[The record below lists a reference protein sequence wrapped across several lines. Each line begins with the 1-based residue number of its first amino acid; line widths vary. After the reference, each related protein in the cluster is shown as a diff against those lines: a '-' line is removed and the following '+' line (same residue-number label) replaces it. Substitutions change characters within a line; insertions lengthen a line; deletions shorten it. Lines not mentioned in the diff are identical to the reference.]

1 MTLCI
6 IGGAGAAVFETFTY
20 KNRKQ
25 QTDIDTSILL
35 KFIVFLC
42 SSMGNVLF
50 ALGAILNF
58 YLYFEYN
65 TQHVVRVLP
74 PFEDLT
80 TIKIFYVVALAC
92 KAIKLSHMLM
102 RQINC
107 EITFIDWE
115 RPKVF
120 ENQITLK
127 PTSNLETPS
136 ICSSVSSSHVLL
148 GNQSFL

>member
-1 MTLCI
+1 MSI
-6 IGGAGAAVFETFTY
+6 FAGVGAAVFETFIY

-25 QTDIDTSILL
+25 QPDVDTSVLV

-50 ALGAILNF
+50 LMGATLNF
-58 YLYFEYN
+58 YLYYEYK

-74 PFEDLT
+74 PFSDLT
-80 TIKIFYVVALAC
+80 TIKIFYVVALVC
-92 KAIKLSHMLM
+92 KSIKLAHMLL

-107 EITFIDWE
+107 EITFVDWE
-115 RPKVF
+115 RPRMF
-120 ENQITLK
+120 EHQIMLK

-136 ICSSVSSSHVLL
+136 ICSSVSSFVGCMHKFVTD
-148 GNQSFL
+148 